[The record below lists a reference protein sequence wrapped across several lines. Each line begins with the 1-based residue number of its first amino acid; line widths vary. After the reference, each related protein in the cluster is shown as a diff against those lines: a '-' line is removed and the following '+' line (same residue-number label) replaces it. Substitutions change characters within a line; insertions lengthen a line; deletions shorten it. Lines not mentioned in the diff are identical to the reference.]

1 MDPTVGAFMAKHFAA
16 GWKKVGTFAI
26 VGKADT
32 NMGVQKV
39 GGNVAAYF
47 CTPDLRVL
55 GAVGGPVSPQVFLR
69 EAERAVALAESTS
82 LGFSEDAGSRVLEA
96 PMPREGLWSGTGQ
109 ANLRVWRIL
118 KELPLAPIDILYRD
132 VFEDALGETVSDAPV
147 RFEDWLNSR
156 RALRNRRGG

>member
-1 MDPTVGAFMAKHFAA
+1 MAKHFAA

-26 VGKADT
+26 VGRPDT

-55 GAVGGPVSPQVFLR
+55 GAVGGPVSPAVFLR

-82 LGFSEDAGSRVLEA
+82 NGLSEDAGARALEA
-96 PMPREGLWSGTGQ
+96 PMPREGLWSGAGQ
-109 ANLRVWRIL
+109 DNLRVWRIL
-118 KELPLAPIDILYRD
+118 TERPLAPLDLTYRA
-132 VFEDALGETVSDAPV
+132 VFEEALGETVSDAPV
-147 RFEDWLNSR
+147 SHLEADWINSR
-156 RALRNRRGG
+156 RALRNR

>member
-1 MDPTVGAFMAKHFAA
+1 MAKHFAA

-32 NMGVQKV
+32 NMGLQKV

-69 EAERAVALAESTS
+69 EAERAVALADSTS
-82 LGFSEDAGSRVLEA
+82 NGFSEDAGARAIER
-96 PMPREGLWSGTGQ
+96 PMPREGLWNGSGN
-109 ANLRVWRIL
+109 ANYNVWRIL
-118 KELPLAPIDILYRD
+118 SELPLSPLDLVYRD
-132 VFEDALGETVSDAPV
+132 VFEDALGETVSDVPV
-147 RFEDWLNSR
+147 QFEDWLNSR